1 MIKDTYTHITV
12 PHRGIDMAT
21 IEEQV
26 ELEYQMVQSGIDR
39 FNKQLDD
46 LLEKDLGSK
55 TKHGRTIIKGIVQPI
70 EDSIKALMKD
80 NTQNRNI
87 TKRLIQKMKPDQV
100 AYLALISL
108 IDNIATKTTLLTVAR
123 NIGVQI
129 ETQKRLDHWLSL
141 QDGVAGNMIKEANKK
156 SDKGFDHK
164 RHGLNHKMKLDDID
178 IPSWSNEERVHV
190 GIKMVDLIIS
200 STGVVK
206 LDKRVNKNKTVWH
219 IIPTDETA
227 EWIKAFNDTN
237 SIALPRYSPCIVQP
251 KDWEGFWG
259 GGYYSDHINKLP
271 FVRVHT

>member
-1 MIKDTYTHITV
+1 MIKDTYTHINV

-237 SIALPRYSPCIVQP
+237 SIALPRYSPCIVEP
-251 KDWEGFWG
+251 KDWDGFWG

>member
-1 MIKDTYTHITV
+1 
-12 PHRGIDMAT
+12 MAT

-164 RHGLNHKMKLDDID
+164 RHGLNHKMKLDDIE
-178 IPSWSNEERVHV
+178 IPNWSNEQRIHV
-190 GIKMVDLIIS
+190 GIKMVDIIINT
-200 STGVVK
+200 TGVVK
-206 LDKRVNKNKTVWH
+206 LDKRINKNRTVWH
-219 IIPTDETA
+219 VIPTGETS